1 METARNTPEAEP
13 VPAPGPAP
21 EPAAVP
27 VPGPASAPPA
37 DPAAPKARRR
47 GGRTAALLAVAAV
60 LGIVGGTAVG
70 YGIQADRE
78 PTPLP
83 ALNQTDLAY
92 PAKPAPKGQEPA
104 PLSAAED
111 RGLKTDGDLRKLLL
125 PKPAGAKDADFVPE
139 DNWMSVASYAGE
151 YDHPSVVFEEFLGD
165 GIRRVATTGWR
176 TGQYKSVQ
184 INLVQFRP
192 EYGAHAAETAS
203 DQREY
208 LADEFGY
215 GTPIKGSGEGRT
227 YLLPVER
234 EEGYLDLYVARAV
247 FHRGDVMVEIFVSDT
262 KKVSQKEI
270 SSLAERQLGRL

>member
-1 METARNTPEAEP
+1 MP
-13 VPAPGPAP
+13 VPD
-21 EPAAVP
+21 
-27 VPGPASAPPA
+27 PASAPA
-37 DPAAPKARRR
+37 AETAAPKTRRR
-47 GGRTAALLAVAAV
+47 GGRTLALLAVAAV

-83 ALNQTDLAY
+83 ALNQTGLAY

-104 PLSAAED
+104 ALSAAED

-139 DNWMSVASYAGE
+139 DHWMSVASYAGE
-151 YDHPSVVFEEFLGD
+151 YEHPAGAFEELIGD
-165 GIRRVATTGWR
+165 GVRRVATTGWQ
-176 TGQYKSVQ
+176 TGRYKSVQ

-203 DQREY
+203 EQRQF
-208 LADEFGY
+208 LADDAGY
-215 GTPIKGSGEGRT
+215 GTPVKGSGEGRT

-234 EEGYLDLYVARAV
+234 EEGYLDLYVARAI

-262 KKVSQKEI
+262 KKISQKEI